1 MNTEDKDD
9 AGGGEEE
16 LADKMEDD
24 MFLRCIEANMLSD
37 LTLQGLEAI
46 SKVYM
51 HLPQTA
57 EKKRIII
64 TDAGKFILKLKIR
77 LKKTLENISQS
88 WKQILKF
95 SFEPQRNENIFVFL
109 PYISKMGQI
118 IKDTNYYD
126 RSYMINNH

>member
-64 TDAGKFILKLKIR
+64 TDAGKFILKLKHLIMFF
-77 LKKTLENISQS
+77 LANNWSEKLSEIKPPFVISISTKKFKLFK
-88 WKQILKF
+88 WF
-95 SFEPQRNENIFVFL
+95 SH
-109 PYISKMGQI
+109 SCG
-118 IKDTNYYD
+118 
-126 RSYMINNH
+126 

>member
-46 SKVYM
+46 AKVYM

-64 TDAGKFILKLKIR
+64 TDAGKFILKLKHLI
-77 LKKTLENISQS
+77 LIFFS
-88 WKQILKF
+88 KQQK
-95 SFEPQRNENIFVFL
+95 
-109 PYISKMGQI
+109 
-118 IKDTNYYD
+118 
-126 RSYMINNH
+126 